1 MEIMNVFSIP
11 GSNERQRVDR
21 MEEPGLNRFKPW
33 QIVLLILLMA
43 FTLRLL
49 LVLQP
54 EVIRNDGVEYV
65 RHAKQIMAGNWV
77 EGKSGPVYP
86 AFIALAY
93 SLIKNYEL
101 AGIWVSVIFGALLVL
116 PVFYLGRTLFNEKVG
131 ILSALLAAVHP
142 FLYIYS
148 GSVLTESIYSFFIAT
163 SVLFGWYAFSGGK
176 FLQILLFSLFVSL
189 TYLTRPEGI
198 GILFVFCVW
207 ALLVNP
213 PGKKRVWRKRAGV
226 IFLSIFCFLL
236 FSSPYLLQLRKE
248 LGSWQIS
255 KKTVFSA
262 GSPSE
267 EDSDLKEV
275 GKRDKINVGTF
286 LKEPLV
292 ILGTMGIG
300 LLESLYKFQQAFNPL
315 LFLLAIVG
323 WIKIFR
329 VKSSHLFK
337 GNLYILSN
345 HVFFFTFVLPVFW
358 VLRRYTS
365 HMNAIS
371 IPWAAFGFLEVLEW
385 IKRRVDRESL
395 RKTVSLVLLLLLLS
409 GLFVQARVRQKREQ
423 RFIQKEAGLW
433 VKDHLPRSGK
443 IMSRMPQEAFYAE
456 LPWLLTPK
464 GSYEKILERARFDGA
479 TYLIVDENV
488 EKRSPGFWGKLDE
501 KDLILIKE
509 IRKKNW
515 RMVIFEIVYPK
526 GKKP

>member
-1 MEIMNVFSIP
+1 MEIMNKFSIP
-11 GSNERQRVDR
+11 GGKEGQRVDATG
-21 MEEPGLNRFKPW
+21 ESGLNRFKPW

-54 EVIRNDGVEYV
+54 EVIHNDGTEYV
-65 RHAKQIMAGNWV
+65 RHAKQILTGNWE

-93 SLIKNYEL
+93 SFIKNYEL
-101 AGIWVSVIFGALLVL
+101 AGIWVSVIFGTLLVL
-116 PVFYLGRTLFNEKVG
+116 PVFYLGRTIFNEKVG
-131 ILSALLAAVHP
+131 IISALVAAVHP
-142 FLYIYS
+142 FLYKYS

-163 SVLFGWYAFSGGK
+163 SVLFGWYAFSRGK
-176 FLQILLFSLFVSL
+176 FHQILLFSLFASL
-189 TYLTRPEGI
+189 TYLTRPEGV

-213 PGKKRVWRKRAGV
+213 PNRKRAWRKRAGI

-236 FSSPYLLQLRKE
+236 FSSPYLIQLRKE

-267 EDSDLKEV
+267 EDSDLKEI

-286 LKEPLV
+286 FKEPLV
-292 ILGTMGIG
+292 ILGKIGIG
-300 LLESLYKFQQAFNPL
+300 FLESFYKFQQAFNPI

-323 WIKIFR
+323 WIKIIR
-329 VKSSHLFK
+329 VKSSHLFRA
-337 GNLYILSN
+337 NLYVLSN
-345 HVFFFTFVLPVFW
+345 HVFFFAFVLPIFW

-371 IPWAAFGFLEVLEW
+371 IPWAAFGFLEVLVWVKRWIEW
-385 IKRRVDRESL
+385 ESL
-395 RKTVSLVLLLLLLS
+395 RKKVSLILLLFLLS
-409 GLFVQARVRQKREQ
+409 GLFIQARVSHKREG
-423 RFIQKEAGLW
+423 RFIQREAGLW
-433 VKDHLPRSGK
+433 MKDHLPRSGK
-443 IMSRMPQEAFYAE
+443 IMVRMPQEAFYAE
-456 LPWLLTPK
+456 LPWLMTPK
-464 GSYEKILERARFDGA
+464 GSYEKILEKARSDGA
-479 TYLIVDENV
+479 KYLVVDEDI

-501 KDLILIKE
+501 KDLILIND
-509 IRKKNW
+509 IREKKR
-515 RMVIFEIVYPK
+515 RMVIFEIVYAK
-526 GKKP
+526 